1 MGFLKKFLNSL
12 CNFKSYNTFLA
23 QTTGKAVLYMLILS
37 ALLGIISCVSFASY
51 INSYLPP
58 LKEELEKN
66 IPDFEFNNGKPTFE
80 EDMPIVIKN
89 KDADIIIYID
99 TENTIDDSVL
109 DDYSNGFLITS
120 DSITTKQ
127 GIKTQS
133 VNLSSLTAVSY
144 THLTLPTRMAV

>member
-66 IPDFEFNNGKPTFE
+66 IPDFEFNNYFWRRYA
-80 EDMPIVIKN
+80 N
-89 KDADIIIYID
+89 
-99 TENTIDDSVL
+99 
-109 DDYSNGFLITS
+109 
-120 DSITTKQ
+120 
-127 GIKTQS
+127 
-133 VNLSSLTAVSY
+133 SY
-144 THLTLPTRMAV
+144 